1 MSFRLRKFEIYLTG
15 ALLLV
20 ALSLPAAAGD
30 KKSTKKDAGKQTLTG
45 VVSDSMCGAHHM
57 MENAADCTRACVS
70 KGSKYALVVGD
81 KVYTLD
87 TEDKAALDELG
98 KHAGEKA
105 KISGTVNGDNIQ
117 VRSVSGA

>member
-1 MSFRLRKFEIYLTG
+1 MSFGLRRLEIYLAG
-15 ALLLV
+15 SLLLV
-20 ALSLPAAAGD
+20 SLSLPAVAGD
-30 KKSTKKDAGKQTLTG
+30 KKSAKKDSGKQTLTG

-87 TEDKAALDELG
+87 TEDKAALDELN
-98 KHAGEKA
+98 KRAGDKA
-105 KISGTVNGDNIQ
+105 KITGTVNGENIQ
-117 VRSVSGA
+117 VSSVTGA

>member
-15 ALLLV
+15 ALLLIS
-20 ALSLPAAAGD
+20 LTLPALAGD
-30 KKSTKKDAGKQTLTG
+30 KKGAKKDSGTQTLSG

-87 TEDKAALDELG
+87 TEDKATLDELG
-98 KHAGEKA
+98 KHAGDKA
-105 KISGTVNGDNIQ
+105 KVTGTVNGDNIQ
-117 VRSVSGA
+117 VSSVSGV

>member
-1 MSFRLRKFEIYLTG
+1 MSSGLRKFEIYLAG

-20 ALSLPAAAGD
+20 SLSLPAVAGD
-30 KKSTKKDAGKQTLTG
+30 KKSTKKDSGKQTLAG

-87 TEDKAALDELG
+87 SEDKTVLDELNQ
-98 KHAGEKA
+98 HAGDKA
-105 KISGTVNGDNIQ
+105 KVTGTVNGDNIQ
-117 VRSVSGA
+117 VSSVSGA

>member
-20 ALSLPAAAGD
+20 SLSLPALAGD
-30 KKSTKKDAGKQTLTG
+30 KKNAKKDSGKQTLTG

-57 MENAADCTRACVS
+57 MGNAADCTSACVS

-87 TEDKAALDELG
+87 TEDKTVLDELS
-98 KHAGEKA
+98 KHAGDKA
-105 KISGTVNGDNIQ
+105 KVSGTVNGDNIQ
-117 VRSVSGA
+117 VSSVSGA

>member
-1 MSFRLRKFEIYLTG
+1 MSFRWTKLKIYLTG

-20 ALSLPAAAGD
+20 SLSLPALAGD
-30 KKSTKKDAGKQTLTG
+30 KKDAKKDSGKQTLTG

-57 MENAADCTRACVS
+57 MENAADCTRACIS

-87 TEDKAALDELG
+87 SEDKTALDELN
-98 KHAGEKA
+98 KRAGDKA
-105 KISGTVNGDNIQ
+105 KVTGTVNGDNIQ
-117 VRSVSGA
+117 VSSVSGT